1 MNMNYKIII
10 LIIILLLIISILI
23 SLFKYNLQFKLWLL
37 NVIIVSRGVLAPN
50 CGWFQIS
57 DLLIGDDSSGIKLY
71 NEYKR
76 KYGDF
81 AETSMFDDK
90 IYLVTN
96 PKYIKYI
103 LDNSPDLFGVGNLKK
118 TFFKSFMS
126 KNVGVSS
133 GCPWKKRRHMNEI
146 VLDTERLHRYASK
159 YNNDIYT
166 ELLKWKFHSNLD
178 FNDFQRFGNTM
189 VANIIFNTSSIN
201 DNVFKIFS
209 EANTTEAFHNPN
221 FKINPDIFNAYLET
235 LNYYID
241 HPNEKSLV
249 ELCLSVSNNREEII
263 HQIPHFIFPINGLF
277 ITTIPRLLMLLC
289 NHPNSFKKVV
299 DEIYSLK
306 ENKYENEE
314 AVAKIYNL
322 TFLRKCVLETL
333 RLNNPVITTFR
344 TLEKDYTFDGK
355 YSFKKGTQF
364 LILNNPILRD
374 PDYFKE
380 PNKFIPERWTDEM
393 EKSHYS
399 ISFNQGPQ
407 QCPAK
412 ELAIFLAQSFIY
424 NFVLI
429 KNIGETQIITK
440 QINTENSPQVMN
452 PCKISFKFS

>member
-1 MNMNYKIII
+1 MTSK
-10 LIIILLLIISILI
+10 LIRLIVILLLIFFILL
-23 SLFKYNLQFKLWLL
+23 LFLRNNLQFKLWLL
-37 NVIIVSRGVLAPN
+37 NKIIVSRGILAPN
-50 CGWFQIS
+50 CDWFQIS

-71 NEYKR
+71 NEYKY
-76 KYGDF
+76 KHGDF
-81 AETSMFDDK
+81 AETYMFNDK

-96 PKYIKYI
+96 TKYIKYI

-146 VLDTERLHRYASK
+146 ALDTERLHRYASK

-166 ELLKWKFHSNLD
+166 ELLKWESRCNLYFDD
-178 FNDFQRFGNTM
+178 FEKFGNIM

-201 DNVFKIFS
+201 ENVFKIFS
-209 EANTTEAFHNPN
+209 EANTTEVFHNPN
-221 FKINPDIFNAYLET
+221 FEINPNIFNAYLKT

-249 ELCLSVSNNREEII
+249 KLCLSVSNNREEII

-277 ITTIPRLLMLLC
+277 ITTIPRLLLLLC
-289 NHPNSFKKVV
+289 NHPKSFEKVV
-299 DEIYSLK
+299 DEIHSL
-306 ENKYENEE
+306 NKNEE
-314 AVAKIYNL
+314 TAEKIYNL
-322 TFLRKCVLETL
+322 TFLRKCILETL
-333 RLNNPVITTFR
+333 RLNNPVITTLR
-344 TLEKDYTFDGK
+344 TLKKNYTFDEK
-355 YSFKKGTQF
+355 YSFEKGTQF

-374 PDYFKE
+374 PNYFRK

-393 EKSHYS
+393 EKSYYS

-407 QCPAK
+407 RCPAK

-424 NFVLI
+424 NFILV
-429 KNIGETQIITK
+429 KNIGKIQIVTK
-440 QINTENSPQVMN
+440 QINTKNLPQVMN
-452 PCKISFKFS
+452 PCKINFKFT

>member
-1 MNMNYKIII
+1 MNYKII
-10 LIIILLLIISILI
+10 LLTAILLLIISILI
-23 SLFKYNLQFKLWLL
+23 LLFKYNLQFKLWLL
-37 NVIIVSRGVLAPN
+37 NRTIVSRGILAPN
-50 CGWFQIS
+50 CNWFQIS
-57 DLLIGDDSSGIKLY
+57 DLLIKDDSSGVKLY
-71 NEYKR
+71 NNYKH

-81 AETSMFDDK
+81 AETYMFDEK

-96 PKYIKYI
+96 NKYIKYI
-103 LDNSPDLFGVGNLKK
+103 LDNSPDLFSVGNLKK

-146 VLDTERLHRYASK
+146 ALDTERLHRYASK

-166 ELLKWKFHSNLD
+166 ELLKWKPYSNLD
-178 FNDFQRFGNTM
+178 FNDFQKFGNTM
-189 VANIIFNTSSIN
+189 VANVIFNVSSIN
-201 DNVFKIFS
+201 ESVFTIFS
-209 EANTTEAFHNPN
+209 EANTPEVFHNPN
-221 FKINPDIFNAYLET
+221 FKINPNIFNAYIKT

-249 ELCLSVSNNREEII
+249 KLCLSVSNNREEII

-277 ITTIPRLLMLLC
+277 ITTIPRLLLLLC

-299 DEIYSLK
+299 DEIYSLNK
-306 ENKYENEE
+306 NKYENEE
-314 AVAKIYNL
+314 TVAKIYNL
-322 TFLRKCVLETL
+322 TFLRKCILETL

-344 TLEKDYTFDGK
+344 TLEKDYTFDKK

-380 PNKFIPERWTDEM
+380 PNRFIPERWTDEM
-393 EKSHYS
+393 EKSYYS

-407 QCPAK
+407 RCPAK

-424 NFVLI
+424 NFVLV
-429 KNIGETQIITK
+429 KNIGKTQIITK